1 MSENRKTFRVRCPH
15 CERSF
20 QVRYGR
26 QDVQPDS
33 SGKAVVVVDCL
44 HCGQSSAI
52 EIPDTCVTPD
62 VMIRGV
68 VTDQQS
74 TRRSMDDDAGNTGE

>member
-1 MSENRKTFRVRCPH
+1 MSDNRKKFRVRCPH

-20 QVRYGR
+20 DVRYGQ
-26 QDVQPDS
+26 QDAKPDA

-44 HCGQSSAI
+44 HCGKSSAI
-52 EIPDTCVTPD
+52 EIPRKFVQDD

-68 VTDQQS
+68 VTDQRPAE
-74 TRRSMDDDAGNTGE
+74 RRLADDEAVGAD